1 MIDIHYTYYS
11 VIFKIK
17 IDVASESIK
26 VGSPV
31 RCNALRL
38 LSNSFVDDFLSC
50 VSYKIKIKRI
60 PKRHIC
66 VL

>member
-1 MIDIHYTYYS
+1 M
-11 VIFKIK
+11 K
-17 IDVASESIK
+17 IDVASERTK

-50 VSYKIKIKRI
+50 VSYKTKIKLI
-60 PKRHIC
+60 PKRYYKISMKRK
-66 VL
+66 